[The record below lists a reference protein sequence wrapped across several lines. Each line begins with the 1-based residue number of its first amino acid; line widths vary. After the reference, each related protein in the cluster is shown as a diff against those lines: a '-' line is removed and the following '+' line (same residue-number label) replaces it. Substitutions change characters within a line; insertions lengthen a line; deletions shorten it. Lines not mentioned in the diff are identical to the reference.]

1 MPELNM
7 SDKFLQLPE
16 EATSLSKP
24 SPLAMLAATCNKI
37 GGGTRGVPVHHHRPT
52 PVPVQQHQQQPREIA
67 RPVPT
72 NAGAVQHQH
81 CQMKPAVHQYPHHPH
96 PAVMGAH
103 APGHTML
110 PSPSS
115 PSSGSLPLGY
125 EMPPTPPAEHVM
137 SMYHHHHIQDSHRI
151 KSPPSCCPNAGFR
164 HVPSSHPSAGLT
176 VPHMHPHYHHQQ
188 ALNPCHPAHP
198 SMQMHHPHHAS
209 LSPTY
214 ISGHSPLHVSATPE
228 EAWWSVTGAATPS
241 LPPSPLSPPSHP
253 FSFGASLYHHGHT
266 SPPPPHHGLHLAGYP
281 SPAQIAGLL
290 EHKSLAKLAAR
301 RCRRCRCPN
310 CQNPSSDPTKK
321 KQHICHIPGCGKVYG
336 KTSHLKA
343 HLRWHSG
350 ERPFVCNWLF
360 CGKSFT
366 RSDELQR
373 HLRTHTGEKR
383 FVCTDCGKRFMRSD
397 HLSKHL
403 KTHALKKTN
412 KQLSDDE
419 EEDEEEY
426 VDVMS

>member
-1 MPELNM
+1 MHLRGNMPELNM
-7 SDKFLQLPE
+7 ADRFLQLPE
-16 EATSLSKP
+16 EPVSASKP

-37 GGGTRGVPVHHHRPT
+37 GGAAATHMTQPPM
-52 PVPVQQHQQQPREIA
+52 QQREIA

-72 NAGAVQHQH
+72 NPVL
-81 CQMKPAVHQYPHHPH
+81 HHHHHHVKQPLPQQH
-96 PAVMGAH
+96 PAMMGAL
-103 APGHTML
+103 APGHTIQ
-110 PSPSS
+110 PPSS
-115 PSSGSLPLGY
+115 PPSGALPPTY
-125 EMPPTPPAEHVM
+125 EMPPTPPADHHLM
-137 SMYHHHHIQDSHRI
+137 SMYPEYHTM
-151 KSPPSCCPNAGFR
+151 KPSCPNAGFR
-164 HVPSSHPSAGLT
+164 AAVPSSCASGLT
-176 VPHMHPHYHHQQ
+176 IPFIHPHHHHQQ
-188 ALNPCHPAHP
+188 AALSPP
-198 SMQMHHPHHAS
+198 MHHHPGHS
-209 LSPTY
+209 M
-214 ISGHSPLHVSATPE
+214 HSPLHISAASE
-228 EAWWSVTGAATPS
+228 ELPWWSVGGQTPS
-241 LPPSPLSPPSHP
+241 LPPSPLSPPHP
-253 FSFGASLYHHGHT
+253 FAFGPTAAMFHGQT
-266 SPPPPHHGLHLAGYP
+266 SPPLPGYP
-281 SPAQIAGLL
+281 SPAQIAGLI

-310 CQNPSSDPTKK
+310 CQNPNNSSDPTKK

-397 HLSKHL
+397 HLAKHL
-403 KTHALKKTN
+403 KTHAVKKA
-412 KQLSDDE
+412 KQIS
-419 EEDEEEY
+419 EEDEDETEF